1 MMSLTISV
9 LVILAGGVLL
19 SLLSPAFY
27 VMLAV
32 VIIVAWREKGAAYA
46 ITLAVLFGV
55 IAYAL
60 QWAEFR
66 ALGVMAGWLEPL
78 SKGLGVAITLIFFAG
93 ITRIMRCLHIKRGSL
108 PRSRGA

>member
-19 SLLSPAFY
+19 SLLSPVFY
-27 VMLAV
+27 MMLAV
-32 VIIVAWREKGAAYA
+32 VIILAWREKRAVYA
-46 ITLAVLFGV
+46 IALAVLFGM

-66 ALGVMAGWLEPL
+66 ALGVMIGWLEPL
-78 SKGLGVAITLIFFAG
+78 AKGLGMAISLLFFAG
-93 ITRIMRCLHIKRGSL
+93 ITRVMRCLYIKRRSL
-108 PRSRGA
+108 A